1 MTFIKLWSSEK
12 ASWRQG
18 SGQLCFALQMPT
30 LNEIGFENTEVRDNL
45 DEGTSEKWRSHFP
58 GGVEPR
64 LPKNVCW
71 SE

>member
-30 LNEIGFENTEVRDNL
+30 LNEIRFENTEVRDNL
-45 DEGTSEKWRSHFP
+45 DEGTSEKWRSH
-58 GGVEPR
+58 
-64 LPKNVCW
+64 
-71 SE
+71 